1 MSEDK
6 RDFTDTE
13 RDTTTVEVSAFM
25 NLNSS
30 YTDIAGYKQGAEIG
44 CIVI

>member
-13 RDTTTVEVSAFM
+13 RDTTTVEILVFM
-25 NLNSS
+25 KSNSL
-30 YTDIAGYKQGAEIG
+30 YTGTAGSKQGAEIG
-44 CIVI
+44 CIVL

>member
-1 MSEDK
+1 MGEGK

-13 RDTTTVEVSAFM
+13 RDTNTEVLLAFM

-30 YTDIAGYKQGAEIG
+30 DTDIAGSKQGAEID
-44 CIVI
+44 CIVL

>member
-1 MSEDK
+1 MGEGK

-13 RDTTTVEVSAFM
+13 RDTNTEVLASM

-30 YTDIAGYKQGAEIG
+30 DTDIAGSKQGAEID
-44 CIVI
+44 CIVL

>member
-13 RDTTTVEVSAFM
+13 RDTTAVELSTFT
-25 NLNSS
+25 NFSSS
-30 YTDIAGYKQGAEIG
+30 YTDITRPKQSAETGYT
-44 CIVI
+44 VL